1 MMFWREKPHRVRP
14 ILFYPSMRSSLVCF
28 FSFSHFMIH
37 LHIDRVLLSRSDPVA
52 EENVVQRYVPWAALG
67 GFHC

>member
-1 MMFWREKPHRVRP
+1 MMFSGEKNHTESDQFSSIPVCVRL
-14 ILFYPSMRSSLVCF
+14 LFV
-28 FSFSHFMIH
+28 SFSHFMIH

-52 EENVVQRYVPWAALG
+52 EGNVVQRYVPWAALR